1 MEHVINAK
9 LRNQAFWKFL
19 VFFVITT
26 AIIVIAVYF
35 DTDLRSSENASL
47 RTQIKIYEDQ
57 SFSEQ
62 QFLLKADSV
71 KGLLDSLDNSVN
83 NYDYYNTLID
93 QNLANMTSLANVF
106 DSNNIYANLNKQY
119 IIYSF
124 MSLKDKHR
132 QVKDA
137 STRVKDL
144 SSKLQNCEG
153 QAGNVQALGKNNDF

>member
-62 QFLLKADSV
+62 QFLLKADRCV
-71 KGLLDSLDNSVN
+71 
-83 NYDYYNTLID
+83 
-93 QNLANMTSLANVF
+93 
-106 DSNNIYANLNKQY
+106 
-119 IIYSF
+119 
-124 MSLKDKHR
+124 
-132 QVKDA
+132 
-137 STRVKDL
+137 
-144 SSKLQNCEG
+144 C
-153 QAGNVQALGKNNDF
+153 